1 MSEVENNLIE
11 GASAPEPAREKG
23 SLAPV
28 GFLAILLAPLV
39 IITSL
44 LFSNSEVGEYTP
56 PITNEVN
63 VAVTLSAPQFLEF
76 SSGNVCDGKEQLSG
90 LSRAILKIRGAGWSE
105 STNLGYGSLNVQGKC
120 EFTASITP
128 PSTFLGGVINASV
141 AFSFGTS
148 REVPVNVGDNPP
160 FQTVKLDFNLG

>member
-1 MSEVENNLIE
+1 MSEVERKSLE
-11 GASAPEPAREKG
+11 GVSASEPAREKG

-28 GFLAILLAPLV
+28 GLLAILLSPLV
-39 IITSL
+39 VVTSL
-44 LFSNSEVGEYTP
+44 LFSNSEVGDYTP
-56 PITNEVN
+56 PITNEVY
-63 VAVTLSAPQFLEF
+63 VSVTLSAPQFLEF
-76 SSGNVCDGKEQLSG
+76 SSGNVCDGKEQLLG
-90 LSRAILKIRGAGWSE
+90 LSRAILKIRGTGWSE

-148 REVPVNVGDNPP
+148 REVPVDVGDNPP
-160 FQTVKLDFNLG
+160 FQTVKLDLNLG